1 MEKLASDRDSVL
13 HACAA
18 QDSKL
23 LPKYK
28 KSTGSGAAGMQSAI
42 NRLVN
47 HGDY

>member
-28 KSTGSGAAGMQSAI
+28 KPSGSGIAGMQSAI
-42 NRLVN
+42 SRLVAR
-47 HGDY
+47 GDY